1 MAVRNVV
8 REFFYVYLAG
18 LNEDLGEVSDA
29 QCFSIM
35 LKLLWLDKKSA
46 TVKGKQRIRQASEI
60 FIDVFINV
68 SRLMNILNTF
78 MP

>member
-1 MAVRNVV
+1 MAVRDVV
-8 REFFYVYLAG
+8 REFFYVHLVG

-29 QCFSIM
+29 QYFSIM

-60 FIDVFINV
+60 VIDVFINV